1 MNVTQFAMRISC
13 CSLLPTLLLLAV
25 TMPGLAQTSRFRL
38 LTGDGERTW
47 VSEHVEASL
56 ESLAK
61 SQRRV
66 TFRTNGTMTMS
77 EGDVPIEARWD
88 LEDDASAIIVTER
101 RSGEWLLTDTL
112 WMEIIE
118 LNGKAMTL
126 DYSNSSGHLRVQY
139 RVEGDAGGQDTAG
152 FAAFLAEFRA
162 AMARHDRRKIADMT
176 AFPFLS
182 HDLPGFI
189 RKPRHEPQFTRA
201 EFIRYFDK
209 LFDKTA
215 RRLIAVS
222 TPTPMSGDDDEVRA
236 FAIGI
241 RRFKTG
247 VIWVEFT
254 RGDDGAWRLVRT
266 DNVSE

>member
-1 MNVTQFAMRISC
+1 M
-13 CSLLPTLLLLAV
+13 LLLLAAV
-25 TMPGLAQTSRFRL
+25 TPGLGQTSRFKL
-38 LTGDGERTW
+38 LVGAGERTW
-47 VSEHVEASL
+47 VSERVEASI

-61 SQRRV
+61 SQRRI
-66 TFRTNGTMTMS
+66 TFRTDGTMTMS
-77 EGDVPIEARWD
+77 EGDVPIDARWD

-118 LNGKAMTL
+118 LSRAEMTL
-126 DYSNSSGHLRVQY
+126 DYSNSSGHLRVRY
-139 RVEGDAGGQDTAG
+139 KLEGEAGQGQDTAG

-162 AMARHDRRKIADMT
+162 AMARGDRRKIAAMT

-189 RKPRHEPQFTRA
+189 HKPGHEPQFTRA

-215 RRLIAVS
+215 RKLIAVS
-222 TPTPMSGDDDEVRA
+222 TPTPMLGDDEEVRA

-247 VIWVEFT
+247 VIWIEFS
-254 RGDDGAWRLVRT
+254 RGDDGTWRLVRT